1 MAPAESQNFNKEST
15 LKSPTETVGVNEGK
29 EFPTKNEPEK
39 ELISWFAPSRPFK
52 RRDKEYY
59 ITLVAI
65 AAIVGLVLFLVE
77 GFMPVILV
85 ISIVFL
91 FYVMNTVEPENIEY
105 KVTNRGIKVADKR
118 NDWEMLNRYWF
129 TKRFDTQLLIIESLN
144 FPGRLEV
151 VVNEEIKEK
160 LRSILND
167 YIKEEEI
174 PPSFLD
180 KAANWFSKKLPGNK

>member
-1 MAPAESQNFNKEST
+1 MAPAESQNFDKEST
-15 LKSPTETVGVNEGK
+15 LKNPTDNVGTNEGK
-29 EFPTKNEPEK
+29 ESVTKNEPEK
-39 ELISWFAPSRPFK
+39 DLISWIAPARPFK

-59 ITLVAI
+59 I
-65 AAIVGLVLFLVE
+65 AAIIGLVLFLVE

-118 NDWEMLNRYWF
+118 SDWEILNRYWF

-151 VVNEEIKEK
+151 VINEEIKEQLK
-160 LRSILND
+160 KFLNE